1 MSGSEQWSSSSGLII
16 VISIAMAAGQT
27 LHQRSSNMNAIDSH
41 SILFK
46 CCPQLPFCL
55 LNMGLFLHAKAAVCY
70 RGNCVLASSNII
82 PLEVSQAIWCR
93 PVTHA
98 RTHTHTHTHTH
109 TTLHLGYMLSFHN
122 WAEWQLWCLVTQLRR
137 SGLAAVNSH
146 SHGEC
151 AWGGCMQFAQP
162 DLS

>member
-1 MSGSEQWSSSSGLII
+1 
-16 VISIAMAAGQT
+16 MATGQT

-82 PLEVSQAIWCR
+82 PLEVSQAMWCR
-93 PVTHA
+93 PVTHT
-98 RTHTHTHTHTH
+98 RTHTP
-109 TTLHLGYMLSFHN
+109 LSI
-122 WAEWQLWCLVTQLRR
+122 WDICLVFITGQ
-137 SGLAAVNSH
+137 SGSCDV
-146 SHGEC
+146 
-151 AWGGCMQFAQP
+151 
-162 DLS
+162 